1 MANVTNIEIR
11 AQDKTTTAFRKVG
24 AGLGRL
30 DGKVANTKRQFAL
43 LNGGLSSMVGL
54 MGGVFGV
61 AAVVNFSKNLL
72 EIGDRMHKVSGALGL
87 TVPKLQAFQFAASQ
101 SGIDTETMHKALG
114 KFNIEIGIADGKLL
128 GANTKFSDLGINIH
142 DVNGDLKDSPQLFA
156 DVSEKIAEIEEP
168 AQKAAAAASLFGKGA
183 VDLLPLLNTG
193 KDGVKAFEEQLVASG
208 AIISQEAAEDIAK
221 FNDQIDIMQ
230 RTIRGNLAPV
240 LVAIL
245 PALAFL
251 AQNIDTVAIAVGALA
266 GAFVVAKIGA
276 SIGAIT
282 TAVNFL
288 SVAWGLSPLAIV
300 GIAAGAIT
308 TLGLAAYTYKDDIAE
323 FFSFGESAPKVE
335 ATKDEVVKL
344 NTAVG
349 KTIKNEEEKV
359 KIQKDFVKFNKKDVI
374 PNLKKLEEGLGE
386 TQLKFVSLTGRE
398 GLGGIQLAF
407 RDFFMNVWSD
417 ATFYLGGTSQTIKT
431 NFSNMKQDFE
441 EFFKAL
447 DNIVIFE
454 GKEVKAAFSA
464 IMTNLL
470 GSVNTNAPLIKT
482 AFEKVM
488 TNLEKQVQNMKI
500 KVEGITID
508 IPASAFSFANT
519 KATVPATIFDFSAVR
534 SAAGAIDSLVE
545 QINTYSYSKTK
556 RTTSRGAMSV
566 GRSRNSLLAKSIKPI
581 WSDEYEASEN
591 SEVYGASTLKMPIPS
606 VSISG
611 TSASSPSSSPSSSSS
626 PSPASKNASK
636 GGGDN
641 GVTVNIYD
649 GTGQK
654 ISAYDSG
661 IRVEITERASRN
673 NQFAALL

>member
-1 MANVTNIEIR
+1 MANVTKIEIR

-30 DGKVANTKRQFAL
+30 DGKIASTRGQFAL
-43 LNGGLSSMVGL
+43 LNGGLTSMVGL

-72 EIGDRMHKVSGALGL
+72 DIGDRMHKVSGALGL

-101 SGIDTETMHKALG
+101 SGIDTEAMHKALG
-114 KFNIEIGIADGKLL
+114 KFNLEIGLADQKLP

-142 DVNGDLKDSPQLFA
+142 DINGDLKDSPQLFA
-156 DVSEKIAEIEEP
+156 DVSEKIAEMKEP
-168 AQKAAAAASLFGKGA
+168 TEKAAAAAALFGTKAGI
-183 VDLLPLLNTG
+183 DLLPLLNLG
-193 KDGVKAFEEQLVASG
+193 ADGVKEFEEKLVASG
-208 AIISQEAAEDIAK
+208 AIISQQAAEDIAT
-221 FNDQIDIMQ
+221 FNDQTDLMA
-230 RTIRGNLAPV
+230 RTLRGNLAPV

-245 PALAFL
+245 PALGFL
-251 AQNIDTVAIAVGALA
+251 AENIDTVVIAVGALA

-300 GIAAGAIT
+300 GVAAGAIT
-308 TLGLAAYTYKDDIAE
+308 ALGLAAYTYKDDIAD

-335 ATKDEVVKL
+335 ATEKEVVKL
-344 NTAVG
+344 NKAVA

-386 TQLKFVSLTGRE
+386 TQLKFVNLTGRE

-407 RDFFMNVWSD
+407 RNFFMHVWAD

-441 EFFKAL
+441 EFFMAL

-454 GKEVKAAFSA
+454 GNDVKNAFSS
-464 IMTNLL
+464 IMSNLL
-470 GSVNTNAPLIKT
+470 SYVNINAPLIKT
-482 AFEKVM
+482 AFEKVI
-488 TNLEKQVQNMKI
+488 TNLESQINAISYEFNTTVAVPANVFTFTPKSIVVPAGAFDTTA
-500 KVEGITID
+500 VEG
-508 IPASAFSFANT
+508 SQQ
-519 KATVPATIFDFSAVR
+519 KL
-534 SAAGAIDSLVE
+534 DSLVQ
-545 QINTYSYSKTK
+545 QINDYSMSSGA
-556 RTTSRGAMSV
+556 TTSRLA
-566 GRSRNSLLAKSIKPI
+566 RSAYVN
-581 WSDEYEASEN
+581 
-591 SEVYGASTLKMPIPS
+591 GQ
-606 VSISG
+606 ISG
-611 TSASSPSSSPSSSSS
+611 NMNQHPVWADDPEHNQSDLTYSGSNYLSTHVPYVLGARNTSRGMSPNRS
-626 PSPASKNASK
+626 SPASVNASSGGK
-636 GGGDN
+636 GN

-654 ISAYDSG
+654 ISAYDSS
-661 IRVEITERASRN
+661 IRVQITERASRN
-673 NQFAALL
+673 SQFAALV

>member
-1 MANVTNIEIR
+1 
-11 AQDKTTTAFRKVG
+11 
-24 AGLGRL
+24 
-30 DGKVANTKRQFAL
+30 
-43 LNGGLSSMVGL
+43 
-54 MGGVFGV
+54 
-61 AAVVNFSKNLL
+61 
-72 EIGDRMHKVSGALGL
+72 
-87 TVPKLQAFQFAASQ
+87 
-101 SGIDTETMHKALG
+101 
-114 KFNIEIGIADGKLL
+114 
-128 GANTKFSDLGINIH
+128 
-142 DVNGDLKDSPQLFA
+142 
-156 DVSEKIAEIEEP
+156 
-168 AQKAAAAASLFGKGA
+168 
-183 VDLLPLLNTG
+183 
-193 KDGVKAFEEQLVASG
+193 
-208 AIISQEAAEDIAK
+208 
-221 FNDQIDIMQ
+221 
-230 RTIRGNLAPV
+230 
-240 LVAIL
+240 
-245 PALAFL
+245 
-251 AQNIDTVAIAVGALA
+251 
-266 GAFVVAKIGA
+266 
-276 SIGAIT
+276 
-282 TAVNFL
+282 
-288 SVAWGLSPLAIV
+288 
-300 GIAAGAIT
+300 
-308 TLGLAAYTYKDDIAE
+308 
-323 FFSFGESAPKVE
+323 
-335 ATKDEVVKL
+335 
-344 NTAVG
+344 
-349 KTIKNEEEKV
+349 
-359 KIQKDFVKFNKKDVI
+359 
-374 PNLKKLEEGLGE
+374 
-386 TQLKFVSLTGRE
+386 
-398 GLGGIQLAF
+398 
-407 RDFFMNVWSD
+407 
-417 ATFYLGGTSQTIKT
+417 
-431 NFSNMKQDFE
+431 
-441 EFFKAL
+441 
-447 DNIVIFE
+447 
-454 GKEVKAAFSA
+454 
-464 IMTNLL
+464 MTNLL